1 MALVYTTGGNS
12 LKDIKWV
19 FVFYSL
25 AALVAM
31 AGIGVAIGER
41 SVIGIFLM
49 LAVLGLVM
57 GMGFKTKKK
66 MREAGLL

>member
-1 MALVYTTGGNS
+1 M
-12 LKDIKWV
+12 KEIKWV

-31 AGIGVAIGER
+31 AGIGVAVGER
-41 SVIGIFLM
+41 SVIGIILTAVVLM
-49 LAVLGLVM
+49 VVM
-57 GMGFKTKKK
+57 GMGFRTKKR